1 MKEQLISIIIALVF
15 AVLGAVLGIQFPND
29 FKAVDSLYFGLFA
42 YLTTTSA
49 IILWQTNKLKDFK
62 QLLND
67 TSYSANHLRVKDV
80 VIKNGTRS
88 FDLFWGLSLLRA
100 KEGFY
105 NLLDSGDFIVNRE
118 QTPKFWLQ
126 SIINTDSSWLST
138 NVVSS
143 DQEWETGWE
152 NKGIQYQRLGI
163 ETSNIIVKRV
173 FIFDTPESI
182 NNKMRDIMLK
192 HQENGIQ
199 VKWIT
204 KDSNNLIWSPF
215 ELFEQLIGT
224 TDFAVID
231 NEYLLSFL
239 LTKDKNITSVKC
251 TQNKNLVS
259 KINDLYARLW
269 EQSKLITEL

>member
-15 AVLGAVLGIQFPND
+15 AVLGAVIGILFPND
-29 FKAVDSLYFGLFA
+29 FRAVDSLYFGLFA

-49 IILWQTNKLKDFK
+49 IILWQTNKLKDFRR
-62 QLLND
+62 LLSD
-67 TSYSANHLRVKDV
+67 ASYSANHLRVKDV

-126 SIINTDSSWLST
+126 SIINTDSSWLGT

-152 NKGIQYQRLGI
+152 NKGIQYQKLGV

-173 FIFDTPESI
+173 FIFDTPQCI

-192 HQENGIQ
+192 HQENGVQ

-215 ELFEQLIGT
+215 ELFEQLLGT
-224 TDFAVID
+224 TDFAIID
-231 NEYLLSFL
+231 NGYLLSFL
-239 LTKDKNITSVKC
+239 LTKDKILTSVKC
-251 TQNKNLVS
+251 TQDKNLVS

-269 EQSKLITEL
+269 EQSKLISDI